1 MKIFYSPEYAIDS
14 DLETVSKSRLI
25 ARMLEGGRIPGT
37 EVIPS
42 KPVTRKELLQIH
54 DAPYVDSVLSGSIGR
69 LAAGDWSPELL
80 RSILFSTGG
89 MRDAVHEA
97 LRSGCAGC
105 LASGQHHAKRNRGFA
120 LCTINGIALA
130 AIEALKHVKSVGILD
145 LDAHFGGGTFAILGS
160 DERIHLSD
168 VSVEDLDRWTPTD
181 VSRHHSVEVQ
191 SAAEYLA
198 AVRRA
203 LARMDSV
210 DFLIYYAGMDPH
222 ENAGGIPG
230 INARILQKRDRMV
243 AAWWAEK
250 KVPVIFAPA
259 GGYAEA
265 MSLEE
270 LAALHLDTIRA
281 FAEVR

>member
-1 MKIFYSPEYAIDS
+1 MKIFYSPEYAVDS
-14 DLETVSKSRLI
+14 DLETVSKSRVI
-25 ARMLEGGRIPGT
+25 ARMISEGQVPGV
-37 EVIPS
+37 ELAPS
-42 KPVTRKELLQIH
+42 KPASRNELLQVH
-54 DAPYVDSVLSGSIGR
+54 DAAYVDSVLSGSIGR

-89 MRDAVHEA
+89 MRDAVLEA
-97 LRSGCAGC
+97 LQSGCAGC

-130 AIEALKHVKSVGILD
+130 ALEALKHVRSVGILD

-160 DERIHLSD
+160 DERVHLSD
-168 VSVEDLDRWTPTD
+168 VSVEDLDHWTPTD
-181 VSRHHSVEVQ
+181 LSRHHRVEIKEP
-191 SAAEYLA
+191 AKYLP

-203 LARMDSV
+203 LKRLESV

-230 INARILQKRDRMV
+230 ITTPMLQKRDRSV
-243 AAWWAEK
+243 AAWCRNK
-250 KVPVIFAPA
+250 RMPVIFAPA
-259 GGYAEA
+259 GGYTEQ

-270 LAALHLDTIRA
+270 LATLHLDTVRA
-281 FAEVR
+281 FAEAR